1 MMTLGP
7 AKVVKRPLK
16 TEWCF
21 HHEGEGKDSE
31 TIEPLIEPRDK
42 SEFLTRNNLD
52 LPGFTQGLVQ
62 FRQ

>member
-21 HHEGEGKDSE
+21 HHEEEEVNDSE

-42 SEFLTRNNLD
+42 SEFLTSVDRLRKQSYI
-52 LPGFTQGLVQ
+52 LK
-62 FRQ
+62 